1 MLSLDP
7 HHHHRKSVKDAAESA
22 RQAVAKTITKES
34 IAAESAKEAHGL
46 SLKIQVARTLI
57 AVAFTVGGLRT
68 IQTGVWPLPPVWAAR
83 APPPSVLALYAPAV
97 VGAFEL
103 TAGIGDLCYIHKY
116 QLDRLALRGVG
127 FVGRHS
133 DLILGPAVSLVS
145 GLQSR
150 SVGRSQNRPQDLSQ
164 KAEEEEDPAF

>member
-34 IAAESAKEAHGL
+34 IAAERAKEAHGL

-68 IQTGVWPLPPVWAAR
+68 IQTGVWPSAAGLGGAR
-83 APPPSVLALYAPAV
+83 AATV
-97 VGAFEL
+97 
-103 TAGIGDLCYIHKY
+103 
-116 QLDRLALRGVG
+116 RLGFVCACCCRGVRVNSRHRG
-127 FVGRHS
+127 FVLHPQV
-133 DLILGPAVSLVS
+133 PAGSTGS
-145 GLQSR
+145 
-150 SVGRSQNRPQDLSQ
+150 
-164 KAEEEEDPAF
+164 